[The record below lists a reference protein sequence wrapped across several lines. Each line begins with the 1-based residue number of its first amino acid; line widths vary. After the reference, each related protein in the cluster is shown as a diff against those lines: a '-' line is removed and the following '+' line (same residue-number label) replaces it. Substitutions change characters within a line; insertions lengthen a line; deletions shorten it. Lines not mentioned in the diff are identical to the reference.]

1 MSTVGDLLI
10 SAREIMTDLPQSLGA
25 PVIGT
30 LAAVTPFPTFPAGT
44 YYLVATQLNQW
55 GESVGSTEAS
65 IVLSATRNIAV
76 PITCSPA
83 ATSIRIYWGT
93 ASGAESAYQQY
104 AISGGSGTFTL
115 TNLNPIAQNPPT
127 RSTAYMPDTDGSAV
141 GVFALYRWLNQA
153 LGWAA
158 AKNHG
163 GLPDFGA
170 VGTIGGQGLYNV
182 PGYWKKIDSAWYDG
196 YPLGLLAKSN
206 VFRRN
211 PVPGYAGILV
221 VFQASDR
228 LIVELWP
235 QPNRTSNITTTAL
248 DVATTDT
255 VAALTSVAN
264 YVLGFGM
271 TQIGAEIVNYAS
283 IDPIEIELNGLT
295 RGMCGTVPATLLPA
309 GATATELNLMIAGY
323 RVPSTYAPGQA
334 ASTLYLPPGWDEALV
349 SYMLYRFRNAEQDE
363 ASAQR
368 YLKEASAK
376 MADLS
381 ANRIIA
387 GPRQINAYG
396 GVGPETMRGLGGFF
410 GGVIVP

>member
-1 MSTVGDLLI
+1 MSLVGDLIL
-10 SAREIMTDLPQSLGA
+10 SARESMTDLPQSLDA

-30 LAAVTPFPTFPAGT
+30 LAPLSVFPSFPAGT

-55 GESVGSTEAS
+55 GESVGATEAS
-65 IVLSATRNIAV
+65 ITLSAISNIAV

-83 ATSIRIYWGT
+83 ATFIRIYWGT

-115 TNLNPIAQNPPT
+115 TNLNPIAQNPPA

-170 VGTIGGQGLYNV
+170 VGTIGGQGLYTV

-211 PVPGYAGILV
+211 PVPGYAGMLV

-228 LIVELWP
+228 LMVECWP
-235 QPNRTSNITTTAL
+235 QPNRTSNQTTLAL
-248 DVATTDT
+248 SMAITDT
-255 VAALTSVAN
+255 VASLTSVAN

-271 TQIGAEIVNYAS
+271 SQIGAEIVNYSA
-283 IDPIEIELNGLT
+283 IDGVNTRLTGLT
-295 RGMCGTVPATLLPA
+295 RGMCGTVPAA
-309 GATATELNLMIAGY
+309 WAAQAVTELNLMIAGY
-323 RVPSTYAPGQA
+323 RVPSTYGVGQA

-349 SYMLYRFRNAEQDE
+349 SYILYRFRKAEQDE
-363 ASAQR
+363 AGAAAN
-368 YLKEASAK
+368 LKEAEAK
-376 MADLS
+376 MKDLS

-396 GVGPETMRGLGGFF
+396 GIGPETAAGLGSRF
-410 GGVIVP
+410 GGVLIP